1 MNIIERSG
9 RFRIGGELEIHRLA
23 YGALHLLDVG
33 LDAFGPPATN
43 VDPSVVLRRVVELGI
58 DLIDTADVYGPG
70 TNELQISEALY
81 PYNKGVTIST
91 KGGLTRPGPGE
102 LTPRYDQEHLR
113 SAIEGSL
120 RRLKLDQL
128 AVWTLHHVDPTT
140 PIEEVVGTL
149 SELRRE
155 GKLRHIG
162 LSKASADQLTR
173 AQAITPISMV
183 QNRYNVA
190 DRRDDAV
197 LDYCERHGIGF
208 MAFFPLAS
216 GRFDRLR
223 HCVGDVAGGRGVSI
237 QQIALAW
244 LLQRSPV
251 LIPIPGTR
259 YVTEL
264 EDNLAACAI
273 QLNVDEIAQIDARY
287 AELPPMP
294 VGPSPIKL
302 VPAAPAGNK
311 STNFRTPSGG
321 AIGSGLG

>member
-1 MNIIERSG
+1 MNVIEQGG
-9 RFRIGGELEIHRLA
+9 RFRIGGELEVHRLA

-33 LDAFGPPATN
+33 PDAFGPPAPN
-43 VDPSVVLRRVVELGI
+43 VDPSAILRRVVELGI

-70 TNELQISEALY
+70 TNELQISKALHPY
-81 PYNKGVTIST
+81 PDRVTIST
-91 KGGLTRPGPGE
+91 KGCLTRSRPGE
-102 LTPRYDQEHLR
+102 LTPHYDRGHIR
-113 SAIEGSL
+113 SAVEGSL
-120 RRLKLDQL
+120 RRLKLEQI

-140 PIEEVVGTL
+140 PIEDVVGTL
-149 SELRRE
+149 ADLRHE

-162 LSKASADQLTR
+162 LSKASTDQLAR
-173 AQAITPISMV
+173 ARAIAPISMV

-197 LDYCERHGIGF
+197 LNYCEQHGIGF

-223 HCVGDVAGGRGVSI
+223 ACVGDVAAQRGVSI

-259 YVTEL
+259 HFAEL
-264 EDNLAACAI
+264 EDNVAACAI
-273 QLNVDEIAQIDARY
+273 QLGVDEVAQINARY
-287 AELPPMP
+287 GDLPPIAAD
-294 VGPSPIKL
+294 PSPIK
-302 VPAAPAGNK
+302 PAEPPP
-311 STNFRTPSGG
+311 TG
-321 AIGSGLG
+321 ASAR